1 MPVSMAIEGPVAGY
15 KESLACTGTRTRT
28 TYLVSTLQL
37 GPAHRGTNIMVLKIQ
52 HVQKVSYKI
61 NSL

>member
-1 MPVSMAIEGPVAGY
+1 MPVSMAGEGPVAGY

-37 GPAHRGTNIMVLKIQ
+37 GPAHRGTNIMVLKYIQ
-52 HVQKVSYKI
+52 HVQKV
-61 NSL
+61 